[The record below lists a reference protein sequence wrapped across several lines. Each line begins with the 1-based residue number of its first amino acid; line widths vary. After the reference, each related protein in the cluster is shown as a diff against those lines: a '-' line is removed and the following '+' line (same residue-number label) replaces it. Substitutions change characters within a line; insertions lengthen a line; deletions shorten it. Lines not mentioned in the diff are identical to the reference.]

1 MTDFILDSLYFGGTY
16 WPEYWPIV
24 SATPAP
30 VTSGGRPYYHQRVI
44 EAASMPDDDI
54 MIMAAFLEME
64 VF

>member
-30 VTSGGRPYYHQRVI
+30 VTSGGRPYYHQRIV
-44 EAASMPDDDI
+44 EAIALPDDEAI
-54 MIMAAFLEME
+54 IMAAFLELE